1 MTAILSAIYCWL
13 QGFFLSL
20 NDWVLSWW
28 DSLLSIVDGLL
39 EAVGS
44 GGFGAIPSIAQE
56 YARVLGAMGVSQ
68 ALAILAT
75 AMGTRFLLQSIPF
88 VRWGGPDGRG
98 SAGDRR
104 WRTGGDAVVRGEVL
118 VAVPG
123 GGPSALVGEQ
133 AAVWVLS
140 HDRAV

>member
-56 YARVLGAMGVSQ
+56 YAWVLGAMGVSQ

-88 VRWGGPDGRG
+88 VRWGGLMGVVARVI
-98 SAGDRR
+98 
-104 WRTGGDAVVRGEVL
+104 GGGAQEVTQWCAVKFWLPYL
-118 VAVPG
+118 VAGLLLWWASKRPFG
-123 GGPSALVGEQ
+123 C
-133 AAVWVLS
+133 
-140 HDRAV
+140 